1 MLDINLI
8 REKTDEIKQNLL
20 KRTTED
26 KLDFVTILKLDD
38 ERKDLIGKADKLKTE
53 RNKHSKTK
61 PTPEIIEQMKKIG
74 EDIKSFD
81 ER

>member
-26 KLDFVTILKLDD
+26 KLDFT
-38 ERKDLIGKADKLKTE
+38 
-53 RNKHSKTK
+53 
-61 PTPEIIEQMKKIG
+61 Q
-74 EDIKSFD
+74 F
-81 ER
+81 